1 VLSILPVW
9 ASRFCAARTC
19 RARCSRRVRRKY
31 HGGRETLSEGDVIMA
46 SAKKMKL
53 LGKTIGWRVYL
64 SHAESHDVAS
74 KASTVSGILKKAGVT
89 AKAAVLVKLSSAA
102 FNAACK
108 LGKHRGTKLMITLV
122 PPGAV
127 VLPRGK

>member
-1 VLSILPVW
+1 
-9 ASRFCAARTC
+9 
-19 RARCSRRVRRKY
+19 VRRKY
-31 HGGRETLSEGDVIMA
+31 HGRRETLSEGDVIMA